1 MRFIS
6 NDQGFC
12 PNTDAKKFEII
23 LIVGFILTLI
33 LLIINFGV
41 TLWFFK
47 FSNSLLIIEIVLLV
61 LNVLSIIL
69 TTILIVWRSDRS
81 ILDTNLWSSI
91 IVAIFNLVI
100 VIINFLLSIVEEVLF
115 SFVFQYITYEYF
127 TRDALDFGSYDDDD
141 GNDED
146 DEDYR
151 EVDYGTMRHL
161 RTLSYE
167 DFIKMYK
174 NYCRIMDKFEDDD
187 DFGFDEN
194 DSLKDIL
201 KKFDIL
207 RILPWIALNFNI
219 LVQFIIFIFIIILMG
234 RIKRQSDFG
243 FPQNEENL
251 SSSNRKLGKRSSK
264 SSNNLNNLENN
275 LESDQKNFRKK
286 KHKKKSNSKKKK
298 IRVHN

>member
-1 MRFIS
+1 MKFII
-6 NDQGFC
+6 NNEGCC
-12 PNTDAKKFEII
+12 PYTDAKKFEII

-69 TTILIVWRSDRS
+69 TIILIVWRSDRS

-174 NYCRIMDKFEDDD
+174 NYCRIMDKLEDDD

-219 LVQFIIFIFIIILMG
+219 LVQFIMFIFIIILMG

-251 SSSNRKLGKRSSK
+251 SSNRKLGKRSSR
-264 SSNNLNNLENN
+264 NLKNLENHFD
-275 LESDQKNFRKK
+275 SDKKIFHKK
-286 KHKKKSNSKKKK
+286 KHKKKSNSKKKG
-298 IRVHN
+298 IRVHNQY